1 MHNENW
7 EEPEEDRREEE
18 EEEIALTPDYSQ
30 PVRQPSACQA
40 SYEEEAAY
48 WQDN

>member
-30 PVRQPSACQA
+30 PVRYPSVYQ
-40 SYEEEAAY
+40 SSHEEESAY